1 MTQENKQKVFIFD
14 TTLRDGEQSPGATLN
29 IQEKLEIARQLSKL
43 GVDIIEAGFPY
54 SSPGDFEAVKLISKE
69 VQGPTI
75 CGLARA
81 RKGDIDKAAAAL
93 EIAKKKRIHTFIAT
107 SDIHMEYKLKMT
119 RDQVLKTAVEMVQ
132 YAKSLTDNIE
142 FSPEDAGRSDPKFL
156 YEILQ
161 ATIEAGATTVNIPDT
176 VGYTVPI
183 EFGALIKGIKENVP
197 NINKAVISVHCHNDL
212 GLAVAN
218 SLSAV
223 LNGARQIECTINGI
237 GERAGNCSLEEI
249 VMILKTRPTLGFYT
263 DINSNQIYRSSRLVS
278 NLTNMLVQ
286 PNKAIVGANAFSH
299 ESGIHQDGFLKYKRT
314 YEIMNPED
322 VGLLTSKLPLGPRSG
337 RHALNERLIELG
349 YHLSEEE
356 LSKAFERFK
365 EIADKKKRV
374 EDRDLE
380 SIVRDEKRISET
392 VSHYE
397 IENLQIACGSG
408 LPTASVCLHR
418 TSDNVIL
425 KDSAL
430 GTGPVDAIYKAINKI
445 VQVKNELIEFSVQS
459 VTEGIDALGE
469 VTIRIRS
476 EGGAV
481 YSGHAAN
488 TDITLASGKAYLNAL
503 NKLISA
509 INAGEKIAPQKEEF
523 KAKKGV

>member
-1 MTQENKQKVFIFD
+1 MTDETKQKVFIFD
-14 TTLRDGEQSPGATLN
+14 TTLRDGEQSPGATMN
-29 IQEKLEIARQLSKL
+29 VQEKLEVAKQLAKL
-43 GVDIIEAGFPY
+43 NVDIIEAGFPY

-69 VQGPTI
+69 VQGPVI
-75 CGLARA
+75 CALSRA
-81 RKGDIDKAAAAL
+81 RKEDIEKAAAAL
-93 EIAKKKRIHTFIAT
+93 EPAKKKRIHTFIAT

-119 RDQVLKTAVEMVQ
+119 REKVLKTAVEMVR
-132 YAKSLTDNIE
+132 YAKGFTDNVE
-142 FSPEDAGRSDPKFL
+142 FSPEDAGRSDPNFL
-156 YEILQ
+156 YEILE
-161 ATIEAGATTVNIPDT
+161 ATIDAGATTVNIPDT

-183 EFGALIKGIKENVP
+183 EFGGLIKGIKENVK
-197 NINKAVISVHCHNDL
+197 NINKAIISVHCHNDL

-223 LNGARQIECTINGI
+223 LNGARQVECTVNGI

-263 DINSNQIYRSSRLVS
+263 DIDTTQIYRASRLVS

-299 ESGIHQDGFLKYKRT
+299 EAGIHQDGFLKYKRT

-322 VGLLTSKLPLGPRSG
+322 VGLLSSKLPLGPRSG
-337 RHALNERLIELG
+337 RHALNERLTELG
-349 YHLSEEE
+349 YHLTEEE

-380 SIVRDEKRISET
+380 SIVRDEKRIAET

-397 IENLQIACGSG
+397 LENLQIACGTG
-408 LPTASVCLHR
+408 LPTASVCLRR
-418 TSDNVIL
+418 TSDNTYL

-430 GTGPVDAIYKAINKI
+430 GTGPVDAMYKAINKI
-445 VQVKNELIEFSVQS
+445 VNVSNELIEFSLQS
-459 VTEGIDALGE
+459 VTEGIDALAE
-469 VTIRIRS
+469 VTLRIRHS
-476 EGGAV
+476 GGAI

-488 TDITLASGKAYLNAL
+488 TDITLASAHAFVNAL

-509 INAGEKIAPQKEEF
+509 LNTGEKIAPQKEEF
-523 KAKKGV
+523 KSKKGV

>member
-1 MTQENKQKVFIFD
+1 MTTESKKDKVFIFD

-43 GVDIIEAGFPY
+43 GVDIIEAGFPF
-54 SSPGDFEAVKLISKE
+54 SSPGDFEAVRLISKE
-69 VQGPTI
+69 LQGPVI

-81 RKGDIDKAAAAL
+81 KKEDIDKAASAI
-93 EIAKKKRIHTFIAT
+93 EGAKKKRIHTFIAT
-107 SDIHMEYKLKMT
+107 SDIHIEHKLRST
-119 RDQVLKTAVEMVQ
+119 REQVLKTAVEMVR
-132 YAKSLTDNIE
+132 YAKGFTDDIE

-156 YEILQ
+156 FEILE
-161 ATIEAGATTVNIPDT
+161 ATIGAGATTVNIPDT
-176 VGYTVPI
+176 VGYTVPN
-183 EFGALIKGIKENVP
+183 EFGGLIKSIKENVP

-218 SLSAV
+218 SLNAV
-223 LNGARQIECTINGI
+223 INGARQVECTINGI

-249 VMILKTRPTLGFYT
+249 VMILKTRPMLGFYT
-263 DINSNQIYRSSRLVS
+263 DIDSSQIYRSSRLVS
-278 NLTNMLVQ
+278 TLTNMLVQ

-322 VGLLTSKLPLGPRSG
+322 IGLLTSKLPLGPRSG
-337 RHALNERLIELG
+337 RHALNERLTELG
-349 YHLSEEE
+349 YHLPEEQ
-356 LSKAFERFK
+356 LDKALIRFK

-380 SIVRDEKRISET
+380 SIVRDEQRVQET

-397 IENLQIACGSG
+397 LENLQIACGTG
-408 LPTASVCLHR
+408 LPTASVCLRR
-418 TSDNVIL
+418 TSDNVFL

-445 VQVKNELIEFSVQS
+445 VNVPNELIEFSVQS

-469 VTIRIRS
+469 VTIRIQQDHL
-476 EGGAV
+476 V
-481 YSGHAAN
+481 FNGHAAN
-488 TDITLASGKAYLNAL
+488 TDITLACAKAYLNAL
-503 NKLISA
+503 NKLIDG
-509 INAGEKIAPQKEEF
+509 ITTGTKILAQKSELE
-523 KAKKGV
+523 AKKG

>member
-1 MTQENKQKVFIFD
+1 MDKSDKVYIFD

-29 IQEKLEIARQLSKL
+29 IQEKLEIAKQLAKL
-43 GVDIIEAGFPY
+43 GVDIIEAGFPF
-54 SSPGDFEAVKLISKE
+54 SSPGDFEAVRLISKE
-69 VQGPTI
+69 VPGPVI

-81 RKGDIDKAAAAL
+81 KKEDIDKAAQAL
-93 EIAKKKRIHTFIAT
+93 EPAKKRRIHTFIAT
-107 SDIHMEYKLKMT
+107 SDIHMEHKLKMS
-119 RDQVLKTAVEMVQ
+119 RDKVLKIAVECVS
-132 YAKSLTDNIE
+132 YAKQFTDDIE

-161 ATIEAGATTVNIPDT
+161 AVIEAGATTLNIPDT
-176 VGYTVPI
+176 VGYTVPL
-183 EFGALIKGIKENVP
+183 EFGGIIKGIKENVP
-197 NINKAVISVHCHNDL
+197 NIDKAIISVHCHNDL

-223 LNGARQIECTINGI
+223 TNGARQIECTINGI

-249 VMILKTRPTLGFYT
+249 VMILKTRPTLGLYT
-263 DINSNQIYRSSRLVS
+263 NIDSTQIYRASRLVS
-278 NLTNMLVQ
+278 TLTNMLVQ

-299 ESGIHQDGFLKYKRT
+299 EAGIHQDGFLKYKRT

-322 VGLLTSKLPLGPRSG
+322 VGLLSSKLPLGPRSG
-337 RHALNERLIELG
+337 RHALKEKLIELG
-349 YHLSEEE
+349 YHLSEEQ
-356 LSKAFERFK
+356 LDKAFIRFK

-380 SIVRDEKRISET
+380 SIVRDEQRIQET

-397 IENLQIACGSG
+397 LENLQIACGTG
-408 LPTASVCLHR
+408 LPTASVCLRR
-418 TSDNVIL
+418 TSDNTFL

-445 VQVKNELIEFSVQS
+445 VNVQNELIEFSVQS

-469 VTIRIRS
+469 VTIRIK
-476 EGGAV
+476 EKDGAV

-488 TDITLASGKAYLNAL
+488 TDITLACAKAYLNAL

-509 INAGEKIAPQKEEF
+509 LNTGTKVAPQTDEF
-523 KAKKGV
+523 KLKKGV

>member
-1 MTQENKQKVFIFD
+1 MTDKKDKVFIFD

-29 IQEKLEIARQLSKL
+29 IQEKLEIAKQLGKL
-43 GVDIIEAGFPY
+43 GVNIIEAGFPY
-54 SSPGDFEAVKLISKE
+54 SSPGDFEAVRLIASE
-69 VQGPTI
+69 VQGPVI

-81 RKGDIDKAAAAL
+81 RKEDIDRAAQAL
-93 EIAKKKRIHTFIAT
+93 EKAKKKRIHTFIAT
-107 SDIHMEYKLKMT
+107 SDIHIEHKLKST
-119 RDQVLKTAVEMVQ
+119 REKVLKTAAEIVK
-132 YAKSLTDNIE
+132 YAKSFTDNIE

-156 YEILQ
+156 FEILE

-176 VGYTVPI
+176 VGYTVPN
-183 EFGALIKGIKENVP
+183 EFGGLIKAIKENVP
-197 NINKAVISVHCHNDL
+197 NINKAIISVHCHNDL

-218 SLSAV
+218 SLSAAI
-223 LNGARQIECTINGI
+223 NGARQIECTINGI

-249 VMILKTRPTLGFYT
+249 VMILKTRPTLGLYT
-263 DINSNQIYRSSRLVS
+263 DIDSTQIYRTSRLVS
-278 NLTNMLVQ
+278 SLTNMLVQ
-286 PNKAIVGANAFSH
+286 PNKAIVGANAFAH

-349 YHLSEEE
+349 YHLTEEE
-356 LSKAFERFK
+356 LNKAFESFK

-380 SIVRDEKRISET
+380 SIVRNEKRTLET

-397 IENLQIACGSG
+397 LENLQIACGTG
-408 LPTASVCLHR
+408 LPTASVCLRR
-418 TSDNVIL
+418 TSDNTYL

-430 GTGPVDAIYKAINKI
+430 GTGPVDAIYKGINKI
-445 VQVKNELIEFSVQS
+445 VQVQNELIEFSVNS

-469 VTIRIRS
+469 VTK
-476 EGGAV
+476 
-481 YSGHAAN
+481 N
-488 TDITLASGKAYLNAL
+488 
-503 NKLISA
+503 
-509 INAGEKIAPQKEEF
+509 QK
-523 KAKKGV
+523 

>member
-1 MTQENKQKVFIFD
+1 MDDKDKVFIFD

-29 IQEKLEIARQLSKL
+29 IQEKLEIAKQLAKL
-43 GVDIIEAGFPY
+43 GVDIIEAGFPF

-69 VQGPTI
+69 VQGPII

-81 RKGDIDKAAAAL
+81 RKEDIDKAAAAL
-93 EIAKKKRIHTFIAT
+93 EPAKKRRVHTFIAT
-107 SDIHMEYKLKMT
+107 SDIHMEYKLKMS
-119 RDQVLKTAVEMVQ
+119 REKVLTTAVECVS
-132 YAKSLTDNIE
+132 YAKQFTDNVE

-176 VGYTVPI
+176 VGYTVPN
-183 EFGALIKGIKENVP
+183 EFGGLIKGIKENVP

-223 LNGARQIECTINGI
+223 LNGARQVECTINGI

-249 VMILKTRPTLGFYT
+249 VMILKTRPTLGLHT
-263 DINSNQIYRSSRLVS
+263 DIDSKQIYRTSRLVS
-278 NLTNMLVQ
+278 TLTNMLVQ

-299 ESGIHQDGFLKYKRT
+299 EAGIHQDGFLKYKRT

-337 RHALNERLIELG
+337 RHALNEKLIELG
-349 YHLSEEE
+349 YHLNEEQ
-356 LSKAFERFK
+356 LDKAFVRFK
-365 EIADKKKRV
+365 EIADKKKQV
-374 EDRDLE
+374 LDRDLE
-380 SIVRDEKRISET
+380 SIVRDEQRIQET

-397 IENLQIACGSG
+397 LENLQIACGSG
-408 LPTASVCLHR
+408 LPTASVCLRR
-418 TSDNVIL
+418 TSDNVFL

-445 VQVKNELIEFSVQS
+445 VTVQNELIEFSVQS

-469 VTIRIRS
+469 VTIRIKHS
-476 EGGAV
+476 EGAI

-488 TDITLASGKAYLNAL
+488 TDITLACGKAYLNAL

-509 INAGEKIAPQKEEF
+509 LDSGTRIAPQAEEF
-523 KAKKGV
+523 KSKKGV